1 MPEATAELRVRIRRA
16 PAPMREAVAW
26 TMPVPDPRRTPAIK
40 GPDLGL
46 LGTWRSRARQLGA
59 DEAIVVDDDGRLLEG
74 AYSSL
79 LWWEDDVL
87 FAVPDEAPI
96 LPGVT
101 RALLLGLARARGT
114 PIEYHRP
121 FPNELAGRETWL
133 VSALHGICRV
143 RSWAGV
149 ERPAG
154 AATRAVAW
162 RSLLEST
169 AAAVPTTSAEVGAT

>member
-1 MPEATAELRVRIRRA
+1 MPKT
-16 PAPMREAVAW
+16 
-26 TMPVPDPRRTPAIK
+26 K

-46 LGTWRSRARQLGA
+46 LGTWRSRAREHGA
-59 DEAIVVDDDGRLLEG
+59 DEAMLVDDDGRLLEG

-87 FAVPDEAPI
+87 CAVPDEAPI

-114 PIEYHRP
+114 PVRYRRP
-121 FPNELAGRETWL
+121 FPDELAGCETWL
-133 VSALHGICRV
+133 VNALHGIR
-143 RSWAGV
+143 RARGWAGV
-149 ERPAG
+149 DRPAG

-169 AAAVPTTSAEVGAT
+169 AARVPTGPTGIGAT